1 MEAINRE
8 TDMNTNQTE
17 EQKPTEQEPKAN
29 PYFGRKCFRT
39 GK

>member
-1 MEAINRE
+1 
-8 TDMNTNQTE
+8 MNTEQDQT
-17 EQKPTEQEPKAN
+17 QQPTEQEPKTN

>member
-1 MEAINRE
+1 
-8 TDMNTNQTE
+8 MNTNQTE
-17 EQKPTEQEPKAN
+17 EQKPTEQEPKTT

>member
-1 MEAINRE
+1 MRVINRE
-8 TDMNTNQTE
+8 TEMNTEQEANQ
-17 EQKPTEQEPKAN
+17 QPTEQEPKAN

>member
-1 MEAINRE
+1 
-8 TDMNTNQTE
+8 MNTDQTE